1 MADRARVHSVDVL
14 QRFRPA
20 LVTFVEECSA
30 ALVSAEAD
38 AARVVMRIRGEREPY
53 WKKQIRMREDELK
66 SAKGELAMK
75 KIMRDAD
82 DARAD
87 VDQVKAV
94 NKARRRVEEAQEKHR
109 LCRQWA
115 RRLEKEQS
123 DFRGQVSALRRILEM
138 DMPRAIAE
146 LDRMSQALEDYTT
159 MASPSGRTKAPPGK
173 AKAPP
178 GITRRAHPE
187 PDPSDTT
194 DGSPP

>member
-1 MADRARVHSVDVL
+1 MADRARVHSIDVL
-14 QRFRPA
+14 QRSRPA
-20 LVTFVEECSA
+20 LVTFVDECTA

-53 WKKQIRMREDELK
+53 WKKQIRVREDELK

-82 DARAD
+82 DARSD

-115 RRLEKEQS
+115 RKLEKEQS
-123 DFRGQVSALRRILEM
+123 DFRGQVSALKRVLEM

-146 LDRMSQALEDYTT
+146 LDRMALALEDYTNIAT
-159 MASPSGRTKAPPGK
+159 LSGRTKVPPGK
-173 AKAPP
+173 AKAAP
-178 GITRRAHPE
+178 GEDRSPAPE
-187 PDPSDTT
+187 SDPSDTP
-194 DGSPP
+194 DGSTP